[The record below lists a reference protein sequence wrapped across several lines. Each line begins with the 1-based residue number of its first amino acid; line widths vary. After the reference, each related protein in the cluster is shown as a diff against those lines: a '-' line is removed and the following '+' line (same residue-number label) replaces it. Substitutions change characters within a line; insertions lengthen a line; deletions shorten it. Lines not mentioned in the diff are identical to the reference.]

1 MLYHKSHYKQTDM
14 EQIKSIF
21 YKEIANP
28 YSRNQYGLA
37 IIILMLTK
45 CLYFDCSSFCLVKS
59 LHEKINTKKWNI
71 VKNLTDNK
79 IIGIYEDELTAYFIL
94 FANRVIMY
102 IYKELDGDECI
113 RQMFKIVAPYDKDYQ
128 EVEEYMHEKWI
139 ETIYDEHS
147 GIDSITNCDINI
159 NV

>member
-1 MLYHKSHYKQTDM
+1 M

-28 YSRNQYGLA
+28 YSNNQYGLK

-59 LHEKINTKKWNI
+59 SHEKFNTKKWNI

-79 IIGIYEDELTAYFIL
+79 IIGIQLAIKAESVAFVRKLDAQGNKTIFGGGFLLSEKAAAEKAAAEKTIVYELSEREKAIIRILTERS
-94 FANRVIMY
+94 N
-102 IYKELDGDECI
+102 KC
-113 RQMFKIVAPYDKDYQ
+113 
-128 EVEEYMHEKWI
+128 
-139 ETIYDEHS
+139 
-147 GIDSITNCDINI
+147 
-159 NV
+159 